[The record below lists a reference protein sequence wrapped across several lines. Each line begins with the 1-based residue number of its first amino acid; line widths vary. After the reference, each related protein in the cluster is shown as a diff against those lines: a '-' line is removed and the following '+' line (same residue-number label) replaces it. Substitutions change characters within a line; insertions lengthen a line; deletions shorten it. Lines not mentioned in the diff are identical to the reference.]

1 MTIVKRQNV
10 DSLRNEKI
18 NRFYLRNIRR
28 IMKMPESEKENVL
41 SRRLNKILETRL
53 ENDQDTLEA
62 LKQLS
67 TFYTENTLQA
77 RRNLRSQIEKRSLD
91 INENFLA
98 SFREVKV
105 CFDAVYNDVADM
117 SKSIQEMTN
126 RLHNAKMQTKQLLEQ
141 TKLLQESSEK
151 NDMQQQITSA
161 FLNSFQLTP
170 DELVALHG
178 NKQKRDAPLTNEIF
192 SALDHI
198 QKIHSDCKILMQSG
212 HQTLALDIM
221 EQMTLHQEGA
231 LERLYRWTQHHCRNV
246 ENPDLTEII
255 TQAMARL
262 QERQLLFKYI
272 IDEYCIARRSVLVGE
287 FINALTRGGPGNPA
301 PIELRAHDPQI
312 YVTDMLVW
320 LNKAI
325 PIEKQNLHL
334 LVKLCDKTDLDEQL
348 SEALSSICEG
358 VCQPLKIRVEKILSV
373 SSAASV
379 LYAATNL
386 IRYYKKCICKI
397 AGGGVLEATLVELQ
411 ERSEQTFL
419 TSLQQ
424 QVNNMLVRVEAPPR
438 DLSPTPAI
446 NHLLAI
452 LRDML
457 STASMSE
464 GRESDMG
471 KIAQC
476 IMEPLLRAVNEQA
489 SRLPPTDMAV
499 YMLNCMY
506 AMYTCLSLYEFMDER
521 IERLQ
526 AQSDAQ
532 IDTLTSEQAS
542 SLVANLS
549 LGPIY
554 TILQDHTQGP
564 LSGIPGME
572 PTNLKNFLAKLD
584 YLAASPDSV
593 LLPQINLLS
602 SSKHKKAVQKRAFDV
617 LLAIYKQ
624 LYEGVHNPANMYEN
638 PDSILNKTPDEFM
651 KMLN

>member
-1 MTIVKRQNV
+1 MFQIFK
-10 DSLRNEKI
+10 
-18 NRFYLRNIRR
+18 
-28 IMKMPESEKENVL
+28 
-41 SRRLNKILETRL
+41 
-53 ENDQDTLEA
+53 DTLEA

-141 TKLLQESSEK
+141 TKSLQESSEK